1 MDFEGKLAD
10 LKKSIDEASL
20 VKSAADLT
28 VGTVVYVEMDKN
40 DGLTLTGGYTTRL
53 KYVVVAGAKSD
64 HKEVC
69 AVLVN
74 SDAKFS
80 NDPDWRAEQYPLQ
93 KCNYPG
99 LLDHDSWLDCS
110 DPKTLTVRKL
120 KAKKAEVKGRL
131 TDNDL
136 KAVMTKLK
144 NSDLISPRMKKLY
157 GIASYN
163 PESEKGQDRFPK

>member
-1 MDFEGKLAD
+1 MDFEDKLAD

-20 VKSAADLT
+20 VKSSADLM
-28 VGTVVYVEMDKN
+28 VGTLVYVEMDKN

-53 KYVVVAGAKSD
+53 KYVVAAGAKSD

-74 SDAKFS
+74 TDADFSD
-80 NDPDWRAEQYPLQ
+80 DPDWRADQYPLLQ
-93 KCNYPG
+93 RNYPG
-99 LLDHDSWLDCS
+99 ILDYDSWLDCT

-131 TDNDL
+131 TDEDL
-136 KAVMTKLK
+136 RAVMTKLK
-144 NSDLISPRMKKLY
+144 NSEVISERMKKLY
-157 GIASYN
+157 GISSF
-163 PESEKGQDRFPK
+163 ETEKE

>member
-1 MDFEGKLAD
+1 MDFEGKLAN
-10 LKKSIDEASL
+10 LKKTLDEASL

-64 HKEVC
+64 RKEVC

-74 SDAKFS
+74 SDADYLD
-80 NDPDWRAEQYPLQ
+80 DPDWRADQYPLLQ
-93 KCNYPG
+93 RNYPG
-99 LLDHDSWLDCS
+99 FLEYDSWLDCT

-131 TDNDL
+131 TDDDL
-136 KAVMTKLK
+136 NAVMTKLK
-144 NSDLISPRMKKLY
+144 NSDVISPHLKKVY
-157 GIASYN
+157 GISTYATASN
-163 PESEKGQDRFPK
+163 TDDPQD

>member
-1 MDFEGKLAD
+1 MDFEGKLSD

-40 DGLTLTGGYTTRL
+40 DGLTLTSGYTTRL

-74 SDAKFS
+74 TDADFSD
-80 NDPDWRAEQYPLQ
+80 DPDWRADQYPLLQ
-93 KCNYPG
+93 RNYPG
-99 LLDHDSWLDCS
+99 ILDYDSWLDCT

-131 TDNDL
+131 TDDDL
-136 KAVMTKLK
+136 RAVMTKLK
-144 NSDLISPRMKKLY
+144 NSEVISERIKKLY
-157 GIASYN
+157 GISSFDT
-163 PESEKGQDRFPK
+163 EDK

>member
-1 MDFEGKLAD
+1 MDFEGKLSD
-10 LKKSIDEASL
+10 LKKSMDEASL

-74 SDAKFS
+74 TDADFSD
-80 NDPDWRAEQYPLQ
+80 DPDWRADQYPLLQ
-93 KCNYPG
+93 RNYPG
-99 LLDHDSWLDCS
+99 ILDYDSWLDCT

-131 TDNDL
+131 TDDDL
-136 KAVMTKLK
+136 RAVMTKLK
-144 NSDLISPRMKKLY
+144 NSEVISERIKKLY
-157 GIASYN
+157 GISSFDT
-163 PESEKGQDRFPK
+163 EDK

>member
-74 SDAKFS
+74 TDADFSD
-80 NDPDWRAEQYPLQ
+80 DPDWRADQYPLLQ
-93 KCNYPG
+93 CNYPG
-99 LLDHDSWLDCS
+99 ILDYDSWLDCT

-131 TDNDL
+131 TDDDL
-136 KAVMTKLK
+136 RAVMTKLK
-144 NSDLISPRMKKLY
+144 NSEVISERIKTLY
-157 GIASYN
+157 GISSFDT
-163 PESEKGQDRFPK
+163 EDK

>member
-1 MDFEGKLAD
+1 MDFEGKLSD
-10 LKKSIDEASL
+10 LKKSMDEASL

-74 SDAKFS
+74 TDADFSD
-80 NDPDWRAEQYPLQ
+80 DPDWLADQYPLLQ
-93 KCNYPG
+93 RNYPG
-99 LLDHDSWLDCS
+99 ILDYDSWLDCT

-131 TDNDL
+131 TDDDL
-136 KAVMTKLK
+136 RAVMTKLK
-144 NSDLISPRMKKLY
+144 NSEVISERIKKLY
-157 GIASYN
+157 GISSFDT
-163 PESEKGQDRFPK
+163 EDK

>member
-10 LKKSIDEASL
+10 LKKSIDETSL
-20 VKSAADLT
+20 VKSAADLA

-64 HKEVC
+64 QKEVC

-74 SDAKFS
+74 TDADFSD
-80 NDPDWRAEQYPLQ
+80 DPDWRADQYPLLQ
-93 KCNYPG
+93 RNYPG
-99 LLDHDSWLDCS
+99 ILDYDSWLDCTA
-110 DPKTLTVRKL
+110 PKPLTVRKL

-131 TDNDL
+131 TDDDL
-136 KAVMTKLK
+136 KAVMSKLK
-144 NSDLISPRMKKLY
+144 NSDFIDAHMKKVY
-157 GIASYN
+157 GISNYDTD
-163 PESEKGQDRFPK
+163 EKQ